1 MYAEYFNKLVK
12 EICEEQNIQTEEMSY
27 GYILKL
33 KRDEKEHYI
42 IGYKFELNSQVA
54 GAIAKDKYG
63 TYVVLK
69 DKNIPVIEYELLF
82 NEEARQDYCIKT
94 SLEKAREY
102 FYKNNEKMVIKPN
115 NGHEGIDVYFCD
127 KEEKIEPILKQIFKQ
142 NNDLVLCPYYDI
154 KKEYRTIYLNG
165 KCILTYGKN
174 IPYIIGDGK
183 LNIKEL
189 LEKDQNKE
197 FEKIRK
203 EHLKDIDLTYIPK
216 ENEKVDVF
224 WKHNLS
230 GGAIPQIL
238 EDSELKT
245 KIQDIVKQT
254 AKTVGINFASIDVI
268 ETISGELYLLEVNS
282 GIFMKNFIEKHPD
295 GRKIAKEI
303 YGSAIEE
310 IFKK

>member
-12 EICEEQNIQTEEMSY
+12 EICEEQNIEVEEMSY

-33 KRDEKEHYI
+33 KRDDQEHHI

-69 DKNIPVIEYELLF
+69 NKNIPVVEYNLLF
-82 NEEARQDYCIKT
+82 NEEVRQNYCIKT
-94 SLEKAREY
+94 SLEKAKEY
-102 FYKNNEKMVIKPN
+102 FYKNNEKIVIKPN
-115 NGHEGIDVYFCD
+115 SGHEGIDVYFCD
-127 KEEKIEPILKQIFKQ
+127 KEEKIEPILQHIFKQ
-142 NNDLVLCPYYDI
+142 NSNLVLCPYYNI

-165 KCILTYGKN
+165 KCMITYGKN

-183 LNIKEL
+183 SNVKKL
-189 LEKDQNKE
+189 LEKEQNKE
-197 FEKIRK
+197 FDKIRK

-216 ENEKVDVF
+216 ENEKVEVF

-230 GGAIPQIL
+230 GGAIPQVL
-238 EDSELKT
+238 EDGEFKT
-245 KIQDIVKQT
+245 RIQDIVSQT
-254 AKTVGINFASIDVI
+254 AKTLGINFASIDVI
-268 ETISGELYLLEVNS
+268 ETTTGELYLLEVNS
-282 GIFMKNFIEKHPD
+282 GVFMKNFIEKHPE
-295 GRKIAKEI
+295 GRRIAKDI
-303 YGSAIEE
+303 YGLAIKE